1 MKFSIIIP
9 AYNSEKYIKYCIDSV
24 ISQNF
29 PGTEYEIIVVDDCS
43 KDAQNAII
51 NSYTANY
58 PPRSECLNRGQC
70 SCTPD
75 VVLIKHTENKRQGG
89 ARNTGVK
96 AARGEWILFLDSDD
110 YWCRNDV
117 LQQFADIIEKHKE
130 ATIIESIEHVDV
142 PDWEKTVIQLTPP
155 EITGKY
161 CGIDFITKS
170 GHFSS
175 YVWRSAYRKSLIR
188 DIPFREHAF
197 FEDSDWRLKAVM
209 SANEIVE
216 ISFPF
221 YAYVNNMSSTIRNAD
236 IKVFYEN
243 INSNLLLL
251 DLFISSNNT
260 DLKNF
265 GLTRIKSNIL
275 SWLKISKNYKIR
287 DSAAVLKYA
296 AGSKLFDMSL
306 YQLSE
311 KEKCIFKFW
320 QFSPLILVACIK
332 FAVLLRRQLRKV
344 TTGIR

>member
-9 AYNSEKYIKYCIDSV
+9 AYNSENYIKYCIDSV
-24 ISQNF
+24 LSQNF
-29 PGTEYEIIVVDDCS
+29 PETEYEIIVVDDCS

-51 NSYTANY
+51 NSYTTNC
-58 PPRSECLNRGQC
+58 PRSECLNRGQC
-70 SCTPD
+70 SCMPD

>member
-1 MKFSIIIP
+1 MFQGRTKRNNQFI
-9 AYNSEKYIKYCIDSV
+9 Y
-24 ISQNF
+24 
-29 PGTEYEIIVVDDCS
+29 S
-43 KDAQNAII
+43 KL
-51 NSYTANY
+51 S
-58 PPRSECLNRGQC
+58 PRSECLNRGQC